1 MARPTPTSLR
11 KPQSFLRHRSLKSVW
26 ERIMQKL
33 IPTMIMLLTLA
44 VSPVVV
50 AQTGTG
56 GSSTPSA
63 KPLPAPIGHLQ
74 PTPKT
79 LPADVYNDP
88 EAKENAKQD
97 AILDRRIRGIC
108 RGC

>member
-1 MARPTPTSLR
+1 
-11 KPQSFLRHRSLKSVW
+11 
-26 ERIMQKL
+26 MQKL
-33 IPTMIMLLTLA
+33 ISTMIVLLTLA

-79 LPADVYNDP
+79 VPADVYNYP

-97 AILDRRIRGIC
+97 AVLDRKIRGIC

>member
-1 MARPTPTSLR
+1 MAHPHIAS
-11 KPQSFLRHRSLKSVW
+11 KPESFLTHRSSKSVL
-26 ERIMQKL
+26 ESIMQKL
-33 IPTMIMLLTLA
+33 ILTTIMLINLA

-63 KPLPAPIGHLQ
+63 GPLPAPIGHLQ

-79 LPADVYNDP
+79 VPADVYNDP
-88 EAKENAKQD
+88 QAKENAKQD
-97 AILDRRIRGIC
+97 AVLDRKIKGIC